1 MSRSKHTDP
10 LPIRARRR
18 LVSPW
23 ERRSAGDLSQRQ
35 KTGRTLKESGVNARP
50 ILKAVE
56 GRPVRPRIILQPPR
70 SGFFHPA
77 GPSDVLTILEFIGP
91 EAVYGLQSI
100 EFLRATE
107 TRRLYSLGQLEIP
120 GRIIVYEQALTPW
133 HISGIIG
140 EEDVRKF
147 RRSGAD
153 VEYRESP
160 KATIINWPEDS
171 LREFILLDVF
181 VHEVGHHILQHNKGK
196 RLQRIART
204 RDHELY
210 AAELVEKCRK
220 DWVGSA

>member
-1 MSRSKHTDP
+1 MGHLEASGH
-10 LPIRARRR
+10 IRIF
-18 LVSPW
+18 
-23 ERRSAGDLSQRQ
+23 E
-35 KTGRTLKESGVNARP
+35 
-50 ILKAVE
+50 
-56 GRPVRPRIILQPPR
+56 QPQP
-70 SGFFHPA
+70 
-77 GPSDVLTILEFIGP
+77 
-91 EAVYGLQSI
+91 
-100 EFLRATE
+100 
-107 TRRLYSLGQLEIP
+107 
-120 GRIIVYEQALTPW
+120 PW

-140 EEDVRKF
+140 EQDVRKF

-160 KATIINWPEDS
+160 KATIINWPEDT

-204 RDHELY
+204 RDHESY